1 MFIDQAKITLKAGNG
16 GNGMVSFRREKYVPK
31 GGPDGGNGGRGGS
44 IYFVATSNISTLTD
58 FRFGLTIK
66 ANNGGNGATKNQY
79 GKSGEDLYVK
89 VPIGTVVYLE
99 PSREVIADFKL
110 EGETMLIAKGGKGG
124 RGNAAFKSSTNRV
137 PRIAEHGVP
146 GEELLVTLEL
156 KLLADIGFIGL
167 PNAGKSTLLTVIS
180 EARPQIDNYPFTT
193 LRPELGVVKANSGN
207 RFVAADLPGIIKDAH
222 LGRGL
227 GLRFLR
233 HAQRCK
239 VLAFIIDGEN
249 SEDYYKEY
257 KLLRNE
263 VKEYGYKLDERPFF
277 VAVSK
282 DETVDTHKKVKALAK
297 KLKDIKVLGFSSLL
311 HENIDTLINT
321 MEEYIVNAP
330 EIEMVDEEG
339 VAVKYREYDLT
350 ATIDPDLF
358 TIEKVRAGV
367 YRIVGEK
374 VEERYHKYILNIEE
388 AILSLLNYLRE
399 IGVEDA
405 LDKMGVNDGDTVI
418 LVDFEFEYFR

>member
-1 MFIDQAKITLKAGNG
+1 MFIDQAKITVKAGNG
-16 GNGMVSFRREKYVPK
+16 GNGMVSFRREKYVAK

-44 IYFVATSNISTLTD
+44 IYFMATNNISTLTD

-66 ANNGGNGATKNQY
+66 ANNGGNGAPKNQY
-79 GKSGEDLYVK
+79 GKSGDDLYIK

-99 PSREVIADFKL
+99 PTREVIADFKA

-137 PRIAEHGVP
+137 PRIAEHGVT
-146 GEELLVTLEL
+146 GEELLLTLEL

-167 PNAGKSTLLTVIS
+167 PNAGKSTLLSVIS

-193 LRPELGVVKANSGN
+193 LSPQLGVVNGKKGP
-207 RFVAADLPGIIKDAH
+207 FVASDLPGIIKDAH
-222 LGRGL
+222 KGRGL

-239 VLAFIIDGEN
+239 VLMFIIDGEN

-263 VKEYGYKLDERPFF
+263 VKAYGYKLDERPFF

-282 DETVDTHKKVKALAK
+282 VETDESQRKVTALAK
-297 KLKDIKVLGFSSLL
+297 KLKDITVVSFSSLL
-311 HENIDTLINT
+311 HENIDTLIAT
-321 MEEYIVNAP
+321 MEQYIVNAP
-330 EIEMVDEEG
+330 EIEMVDEKG

-350 ATIDPDLF
+350 ATVDPNLF
-358 TIEKVRAGV
+358 TIEKVRTGV
-367 YRIVGEK
+367 YRIIGEK
-374 VEERYHKYILNIEE
+374 VEERYHKYILNTEE

-405 LDKMGVNDGDTVI
+405 LEAIGINDGDTVI

>member
-1 MFIDQAKITLKAGNG
+1 MFIDQAKITVKAGNG

-58 FRFGLTIK
+58 FRFGLKIK
-66 ANNGGNGATKNQY
+66 ANNGGHGATKNQY

-89 VPIGTVVYLE
+89 VPIGTVVYIE
-99 PSREVIADFKL
+99 PSREVLADFKS
-110 EGETMLIAKGGKGG
+110 EGETILIAKGGKGG
-124 RGNAAFKSSTNRV
+124 RGNNAFKSSINRT
-137 PRIAEHGVP
+137 PRIAEHGIP
-146 GEELLVTLEL
+146 GEEHLLTLEL

-167 PNAGKSTLLTVIS
+167 PNAGKSTLLSVIS
-180 EARPQIDNYPFTT
+180 EARPLIDNYPFTT
-193 LRPELGVVKANSGN
+193 LQPELGVVIGKSGN
-207 RFVAADLPGIIKDAH
+207 PFVACDLPGIIKDAH
-222 LGRGL
+222 LGKGL

-239 VLAFIIDGEN
+239 VLMFMIDGEN
-249 SEDYYKEY
+249 SQDYYDQY

-263 VKEYGYKLDERPFF
+263 VKKYGYKLDERPFF

-282 DETVDTHKKVKALAK
+282 DESDESKRKVAALTK
-297 KLKDIKVLGFSSLL
+297 KLKDVTVLGFSSLL
-311 HENIDTLINT
+311 HANIDKLIDT
-321 MEEYIVNAP
+321 MEEYIANAP
-330 EIEMVDEEG
+330 EIEMVDEAG

-350 ATIDPDLF
+350 VITEPDLF
-358 TIEKVRAGV
+358 TIEKVKSGV

-374 VEERYHKYILNIEE
+374 VEERYHKYILNTEE

-399 IGVEDA
+399 IGVEQA
-405 LDKMGVNDGDTVI
+405 LEAIGINDGDTV
-418 LVDFEFEYFR
+418 LLCDFEFEYYR